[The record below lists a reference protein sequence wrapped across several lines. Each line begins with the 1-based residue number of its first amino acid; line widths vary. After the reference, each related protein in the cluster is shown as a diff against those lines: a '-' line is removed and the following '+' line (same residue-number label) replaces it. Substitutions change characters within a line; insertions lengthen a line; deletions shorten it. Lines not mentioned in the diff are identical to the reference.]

1 MSRLSSFNKIWAG
14 EHKQSFT
21 EALRDALKGKEPIRY
36 RIAVALYK
44 LRSTVNRL
52 EVFINKLE
60 ARDKMLFERV
70 VEAQMAKDR
79 ARAAMYAT
87 EVAEIRKM
95 VKTLLAT
102 QIALEQ
108 VAIRLETIQIFGDVA
123 SNVIPVVG
131 VVRELRNVLR
141 GIMPELGLELA
152 EVEEL
157 LQGLV
162 IEAGE
167 FTGSPAAHGVVSGE
181 ARKILEEAAVIAEQ
195 RMKERFPDL
204 PSLASAEAESTSS
217 KS

>member
-1 MSRLSSFNKIWAG
+1 MSKFASFNKIWAG
-14 EHKQSFT
+14 EQKQSFMDSLK
-21 EALRDALKGKEPIRY
+21 EALRGKEPIRY

-44 LRSTVNRL
+44 LKSTINRL
-52 EVFINKLE
+52 EVFLNKLE

-70 VEAQMAKDR
+70 VEAHIAKDK

-95 VKTLLAT
+95 VKTILAT

-108 VAIRLETIQIFGDVA
+108 VAIRLETIQVFGDVA
-123 SNVIPVVG
+123 SSVIPVVG
-131 VVRELRNVLR
+131 VVRQLRNVIR

-157 LQGLV
+157 LNGLV

-167 FTGSPAAHGVVSGE
+167 FTGSPAGHGVVTGE
-181 ARKILEEAAVIAEQ
+181 AKRILEEAAIIAEQ
-195 RMKERFPDL
+195 RMKEKFPDL
-204 PSLASAEAESTSS
+204 PVFAKAGEAEET